1 MNVYVR
7 ELAHSLGDLGVKVD
21 IFTRNH
27 AGASHTI
34 EDISSNVRVVHL
46 PGGPPDA
53 PMDSYYGHLPEFLDA
68 LSSFQKGNNLDYQ
81 LTHSHYWLSGW
92 AGQEFATQR
101 QIPHV
106 MTFHT
111 LALIK
116 MQSRAG

>member
-1 MNVYVR
+1 MNIQRIAFVAFHACPLAAPGQGKSGGMNVYVR

-53 PMDSYYGHLPEFLDA
+53 PMDS
-68 LSSFQKGNNLDYQ
+68 
-81 LTHSHYWLSGW
+81 
-92 AGQEFATQR
+92 
-101 QIPHV
+101 
-106 MTFHT
+106 
-111 LALIK
+111 
-116 MQSRAG
+116 